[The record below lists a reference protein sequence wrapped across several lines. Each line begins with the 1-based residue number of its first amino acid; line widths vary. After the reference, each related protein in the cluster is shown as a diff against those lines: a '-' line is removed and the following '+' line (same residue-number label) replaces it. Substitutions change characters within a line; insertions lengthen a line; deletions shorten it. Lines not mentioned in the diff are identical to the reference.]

1 MKGLSQLYILL
12 IFYACVAPLR
22 AQTVKWIIAPQYDQI
37 EFYCDGVYLYHQG
50 SQVGLMDDTG
60 KRISDSECDSI
71 TPYFQNGFSLLLESI
86 GNQEA
91 TLVGIYNCKT
101 RKVTRVQDHF
111 IVKKDYAFF
120 NDDRLPVKDDD
131 GNWGYIG
138 IDGKQAIPCKYLE
151 AWPFSLKR
159 ALVRL
164 KKKNVVYIK
173 VDGTM
178 ISLDIN
184 RGVIGDGTPIFLD
197 GTADV
202 SWNKG
207 AKFARLD
214 FKGNIAE
221 INKEEFRKIDDWLT
235 EFREHLDKATASIL
249 SPTIQAFP
257 ENIKSQLQQITVIDE
272 QAVGVMNGKVGL
284 LQLVHGN
291 FDLGEPKI
299 TMIGKDK
306 NKQSMVK
313 LQMNIP
319 DGLSCNDLT
328 FEIDKGDG
336 QLREVDANDYQVSSD
351 LKTVTFGFIPDIK
364 TNSKN
369 VVLRIVAKNH
379 DLILFNQN
387 DIHVKMLEPNPDKR
401 CRICGKAINDCK
413 YKGLHPKCGKCG
425 LIIDESNH
433 FKDRCEGNGNH
444 RKCPLPSCGK
454 YIYNKGNRKNR
465 CPVGGVH
472 RRPE

>member
-1 MKGLSQLYILL
+1 MKELSQLYILL

-22 AQTVKWIIAPQYDQI
+22 AQTVKWIIEPRYDQI

-50 SQVGLMDDTG
+50 AQVGLMDDAG
-60 KRISDSECDSI
+60 KKISDSECDSI

-86 GNQEA
+86 GDQEA

-101 RKVTRVQDHF
+101 HKVTRVKDHF

-120 NDDRLPVKDDD
+120 NDDRLPVRDVD
-131 GNWGYIG
+131 GKWGYIG
-138 IDGKQAIPCKYLE
+138 IDGKQAIPCNYLE

-184 RGVIGDGTPIFLD
+184 RGEIGDGTPVFLD

-214 FKGNIAE
+214 FKGNITE
-221 INKEEFRKIDDWLT
+221 INKEEFRKIDDWLA
-235 EFREHLDKATASIL
+235 EYRDHLDKATASNL
-249 SPTIQAFP
+249 SPTIQVFP
-257 ENIKSQLQQITVIDE
+257 ENIKSQLQQITVFDK
-272 QAVGVMNGKVGL
+272 QAVGVMNGKTGL
-284 LQLVHGN
+284 LQFVQGK
-291 FDLGEPKI
+291 FGLGSSVE
-299 TMIGKDK
+299 KDI
-306 NKQSMVK
+306 NKQSMIELK
-313 LQMNIP
+313 LEIP
-319 DGLSCNDLT
+319 DGLSCDDLT

-336 QLREVDANDYQVSSD
+336 QLCEVDTTDYQVSGD
-351 LKTVTFGFIPDIK
+351 LKTVTFVFMPKIK
-364 TNSKN
+364 SNSKN
-369 VVLRIVAKNH
+369 VVCGIIVKNH
-379 DLILFNQN
+379 DLVVFSEN
-387 DIHVKMLEPNPDKR
+387 DIQLRMPDPPKPDDI
-401 CRICGKAINDCK
+401 CSICGKKHNGYHKRCK
-413 YKGLHPKCGKCG
+413 YCDLYIGDVLPKYK
-425 LIIDESNH
+425 
-433 FKDRCEGNGNH
+433 CEGNGNH

-454 YIYNKGNRKNR
+454 YIYNKGNRKKR
-465 CPVGGVH
+465 CPVGGNH
-472 RRPE
+472 PRPE